1 VAAEEKK
8 SLPSNERESSPSRK
22 TDFSL
27 HYFPDIPVDGQ
38 LGVRRCGSGQDKFQ
52 RTQYDSDDPACLDDA
67 AGAGGRRSL
76 DRRAALTADE
86 REEQAYRKGFAEGK
100 AQGLNE
106 GQDTGLELGTQKIE
120 PLISAIKVALI
131 QLNAIREETYL
142 HLEKEVVELALAIA
156 QKVICREIA
165 TDKETVVCVAR
176 EALAKVDDPGKVRI
190 KMNPTDLKF
199 INETKYQLANLI
211 PDVNNV
217 TFEAEEN
224 IQNGG
229 CIIETELGEID
240 ARIEKQL
247 QAVKESFLG
256 AMEKEA
262 NKDEHRTSNVQPQ

>member
-1 VAAEEKK
+1 MAAEEKK
-8 SLPSNERESSPSRK
+8 SLPSNEGRSSPNRQ
-22 TDFSL
+22 TGFRL

-38 LGVRRCGSGQDKFQ
+38 LGVRRCGPGHDKFQ

-67 AGAGGRRSL
+67 AGIDARRSL
-76 DRRAALTADE
+76 ARQAALTADE

-100 AQGLNE
+100 AQGLSD
-106 GQDTGLELGTQKIE
+106 GQETGFKLGTKKIE
-120 PLISAIKVALI
+120 PLMSAIKEALI
-131 QLNAIREETYL
+131 QLNAIREETYRQ
-142 HLEKEVVELALAIA
+142 LEKEVVELAIAIA

-165 TDKETVVCVAR
+165 TDRETVVCVAK
-176 EALAKVDDPGKVRI
+176 EALAKVDDPGKVKIRI
-190 KMNPTDLKF
+190 NPSDLKF

-224 IQNGG
+224 IQSGG

-247 QAVKESFLG
+247 QAVKESFLST
-256 AMEKEA
+256 MEKENA
-262 NKDEHRTSNVQPQ
+262 Q